1 MKKIRKTSDSKS
13 KIKSSQSE
21 YSGLSLQQASDR
33 LKREGENI
41 LPGSMPVGDLML
53 IIEVLTEPMFLMLL
67 AGCIL
72 YLALGDRIEAFFLI
86 LLVFVIIGITFF
98 QHRRTQRQIEAL
110 RDLSASRALV
120 IRDGMKVRIAGI
132 EVVRDDVLVLREGDR
147 VAADAILLDG
157 RLEVDE
163 SLLTGESIAVGK
175 FPQSE
180 NESIDSQIFASTLVT
195 KGSGIAKVIATA
207 NKTSVGKITT
217 DLAKTS
223 EVPSLLQRRARRLI
237 RFIGT
242 LAFFL
247 AMIQIG
253 LNIWWNQAP
262 LLPSILAG
270 IAFAMAI
277 LPEEIPVIL
286 TVFLALGAW
295 RLAQKKVLT
304 RRITA
309 VEALG
314 GITLLAVDKTGTL
327 TLNRMSVCEIKG
339 DAGKVSLY
347 AKQASLPDSV
357 DPMEMALKVYY
368 QQITT
373 LGSLSR
379 DLNTQ
384 FFSSAVHEYALS
396 SDLLAMTRVYE
407 TDVKN
412 QYLIAT
418 KGAPEAIVDLCQLS
432 FSERDRVHADI
443 ANMTSKGLRVLGVA
457 RAFWTN
463 PTGNDT
469 SCIVWPE
476 SQRNF
481 VYEYIGLVGFED
493 PPRPDVSEALKR
505 CFEAGVRVVM
515 MTGDHLGTAIS
526 IARKIGLSHAPVTL
540 TGVEIDRLN
549 DLELKHRLKEVN
561 LCARLKSSQKLR
573 IVKALQASGEV
584 VGMTGDGVNDASA
597 LKAADIGI
605 AMGERGTD
613 IARESAALVL
623 LDDSFASIITAI
635 AQGRSID
642 NNIRKATGFIFS
654 VHVPIIALAM
664 IPPIMH
670 WPMLLMP
677 VHIVLLELVINP
689 ACTLVFESEPEEPY
703 LMKRPPRDVRDSPFS
718 FSAILPSLIQGF
730 GVAFILVSTYA
741 WLDALGCREALVR
754 TIVMSALLLS
764 VFLIILAN
772 RDHTQS
778 ILMRLFIPNRW
789 LRRLTLAII
798 FVAITIFTIPW
809 LRQLTRLVPLE
820 LGGIGLIIFISMV
833 CLIWLEVVRFL
844 LFQKS
849 HHPNMVRSQHSITK
863 GSND

>member
-1 MKKIRKTSDSKS
+1 MKKIEKKSEAKSILKTIHPK
-13 KIKSSQSE
+13 
-21 YSGLSLQQASDR
+21 YTGLSSAQASDL

-41 LPGSMPVGDLML
+41 LPSSIPVSALK
-53 IIEVLTEPMFLMLL
+53 IIFEVITEPMFLMLL
-67 AGCIL
+67 AASIL
-72 YLALGDRIEAFFLI
+72 YLALGDRSEAFFLI
-86 LLVFVIIGITFF
+86 FLVFVIIGMTLF
-98 QHRRTQRQIEAL
+98 QYLRTQRQLEAL
-110 RDLSASRALV
+110 RDLSAPRALV
-120 IRDGMKVRIAGI
+120 IRDGMQMRIAGVEI
-132 EVVRDDVLVLREGDR
+132 VRDDVLVLREGDR
-147 VAADAILLDG
+147 IAADAILLEG

-163 SLLTGESIAVGK
+163 SLLTGESISVCK
-175 FPQSE
+175 FPQSD

-195 KGSGIAKVIATA
+195 KGAGLAKVIATA
-207 NKTSVGKITT
+207 KKTAVGKITT
-217 DLAKTS
+217 DLEQTS
-223 EVPSLLQRRARRLI
+223 EVPSLLQRRARKLI
-237 RFIGT
+237 RLIGT
-242 LAFFL
+242 LALLL

-253 LNIWWNQAP
+253 LNIWWNQTP
-262 LLPSILAG
+262 LLTSILAG
-270 IAFAMAI
+270 IAFSMAI
-277 LPEEIPVIL
+277 LPEEIPVML

-304 RRITA
+304 RRVTA

-314 GITLLAVDKTGTL
+314 GMTVLAVDKTGTL

-339 DAGKVSLY
+339 DAKQVSFY
-347 AKQASLPDSV
+347 AKHASSADSV
-357 DPMEMALKVYY
+357 DPMELALKVYF
-368 QQITT
+368 QQMAT
-373 LGSLSR
+373 LDSSSR
-379 DLNTQ
+379 GLNTHY
-384 FFSSAVHEYALS
+384 FKTGVHEYALS
-396 SDLLAMTRVYE
+396 SDLLAMTKVYE
-407 TDVKN
+407 TEVKN

-432 FSERDRVHADI
+432 LSERDRVHADI

-469 SCIVWPE
+469 TRIVWPE

-505 CFEAGVRVVM
+505 CLEAGVRVVM

-526 IARKIGLSHAPVTL
+526 IARKIGLSDAPVTL

-549 DLELKHRLKEVN
+549 DLELKQRLKEVN

-623 LDDSFASIITAI
+623 LDESFASIITAI

-741 WLDALGCREALVR
+741 WLDALGWRESLVR
-754 TIVMSALLLS
+754 TIVMSVLLLS
-764 VFLIILAN
+764 VLLIILAN

-778 ILMRLFIPNRW
+778 ILMGLFIPNRW
-789 LRRLTLAII
+789 LRRLMLAVI
-798 FVAITIFTIPW
+798 FVAITVFIIPW

-820 LGGIGLIIFISMV
+820 LGEVGLIIFISVV
-833 CLIWLEVVRFL
+833 CLLWLEVVRFL
-844 LFQKS
+844 LFQKF
-849 HHPNMVRSQHSITK
+849 HHPNMVRSKHLITK